1 METQSIK
8 ASNKQTLCISAT
20 ATAQIDKLTNGTAG
34 TLTILGASLIYSSM
48 VTKKDCGGWKG
59 ENWESI

>member
-48 VTKKDCGGWKG
+48 VTKKDCGG
-59 ENWESI
+59 